1 MDLENDVLFNKL
13 MNQSK
18 LTSKDDSK
26 TPKVDHGNVIPL
38 YISMSKKMKKATDK
52 FENLQQMSE
61 SHNRIILKN
70 ESLIKDMMAISVYEV
85 KNVTFKNEIETR
97 VNTMLYSF
105 NETLNKQLDLKINA
119 DEFYNK
125 VRCKANMKVVSG
137 LQLEL
142 SQQKEMIK
150 RNKVALERKVDGE
163 DQIPTPTLEEIAR
176 LDEQKASK
184 IEVEQLRQEISRLE
198 IIINRVDRGYSE
210 GEGFSSRYEGEESEE
225 EVLSLDNIDEV
236 QKPTEDNEEPPKEEI
251 SLETP
256 KEETKNEDLTQ
267 NKLGDIIEVVKE
279 KAMFSKTVK
288 IDIKLEKDP
297 TVRFLTQ

>member
-1 MDLENDVLFNKL
+1 
-13 MNQSK
+13 
-18 LTSKDDSK
+18 
-26 TPKVDHGNVIPL
+26 
-38 YISMSKKMKKATDK
+38 MKKATDK

-70 ESLIKDMMAISVYEV
+70 ETLIKDMMTISIYEV

-97 VNTMLYSF
+97 VDIKFHGF
-105 NETLNKQLDLKINA
+105 NEIINKQLDLKINA

-125 VRCKANMKVVSG
+125 IRSKANLKVVSG

-142 SQQKEMIK
+142 SQQKERIK
-150 RNKVALERKVDGE
+150 RNEAALERKVDGE
-163 DQIPTPTLEEIAR
+163 DKISTPTLEEISR

-184 IEVEQLRQEISRLE
+184 SEVEQLRQEISRLE
-198 IIINRVDRGYSE
+198 IIINRLDHGYSE

-236 QKPTEDNEEPPKEEI
+236 PKPTGDNEEPPKEEI
-251 SLETP
+251 PLETP
-256 KEETKNEDLTQ
+256 KEEEEPIKEETKNKDLPQ
-267 NKLGDIIEVVKE
+267 NKLGDIVEVVKE

-288 IDIKLEKDP
+288 IDIKLEKDSI
-297 TVRFLTQ
+297 VRFLS